1 VTPQRR
7 YESIR
12 SLDRQCSMSKSMA
25 KPIEPPALRAKLLVK
40 GKVQGVGYRA
50 YATRVAS
57 QRGLCGGVR
66 NLDDGRVA
74 LEVEGPKDQ
83 ILILIDDLKIGPPAS
98 RVAAVELEWSPAT
111 GRFSDFQI
119 WY

>member
-1 VTPQRR
+1 M
-7 YESIR
+7 R
-12 SLDRQCSMSKSMA
+12 SLPEYMA
-25 KPIEPPALRAKLLVK
+25 EPLEPAALRAKLFVK

-50 YATRVAS
+50 FAARVAS

-66 NLDDGRVA
+66 NLDDGRVE

-83 ILILIDDLKIGPPAS
+83 ILILIEDVKIGPPAA
-98 RVAAVELEWSPAT
+98 RVTAVEVEWSPAT
-111 GRFSDFQI
+111 GRFSDFRV

>member
-1 VTPQRR
+1 
-7 YESIR
+7 
-12 SLDRQCSMSKSMA
+12 MA
-25 KPIEPPALRAKLLVK
+25 KPIEPPVLRAKLLVR

-50 YATRVAS
+50 YAARVAS

-66 NLDDGRVA
+66 NLDDGRVE

-98 RVAAVELEWSPAT
+98 RVAAVEVEWNPAT
-111 GRFSDFQI
+111 GRFSDFRI

>member
-1 VTPQRR
+1 
-7 YESIR
+7 
-12 SLDRQCSMSKSMA
+12 MA
-25 KPIEPPALRAKLLVK
+25 ELIEPADLRARIFVK

-50 YATRVAS
+50 FATRVAS

-66 NLDDGRVA
+66 NLDDGRVE

-83 ILILIDDLKIGPPAS
+83 ILILIEDLKRVGPPAS
-98 RVAAVELEWSPAT
+98 RVAAVDVEWSPAT
-111 GRFSDFQI
+111 GRFSDFHV

>member
-1 VTPQRR
+1 MRIFVRWIDIVVVHDPSER
-7 YESIR
+7 
-12 SLDRQCSMSKSMA
+12 MA
-25 KPIEPPALRAKLLVK
+25 EPIERVTLRARLLVK

-50 YATRVAS
+50 FAARIAA

-66 NLDDGRVA
+66 NLNDGRVE

-83 ILILIDDLKIGPPAS
+83 ILILIEAAKTGPPAS
-98 RVAAVELEWSPAT
+98 RVAAVDVEWSPAT
-111 GRFSDFQI
+111 GRFSDFQV

>member
-1 VTPQRR
+1 MTPLRR
-7 YESIR
+7 CENIR
-12 SLDRQCSMSKSMA
+12 LLDRHCGLFESMA
-25 KPIEPPALRAKLLVK
+25 EPIEPPALRAKLLVK
-40 GKVQGVGYRA
+40 GRVQGVGYRA

-66 NLDDGRVA
+66 NLDDGRVE
-74 LEVEGPKDQ
+74 LEVEGRKDQ

-98 RVAAVELEWSPAT
+98 RVAAVEVEWNPAT

>member
-1 VTPQRR
+1 
-7 YESIR
+7 
-12 SLDRQCSMSKSMA
+12 MA
-25 KPIEPPALRAKLLVK
+25 APLEPAVLRAKLFVR

-50 YATRVAS
+50 FAARVAS

-66 NLDDGRVA
+66 NLDDGRVE

-83 ILILIDDLKIGPPAS
+83 ILMLIEDIRTGPPAS
-98 RVAAVELEWSPAT
+98 RVTAVDVEWSPAT
-111 GRFSDFQI
+111 GRFSDFQV

>member
-1 VTPQRR
+1 MTEPL
-7 YESIR
+7 ES
-12 SLDRQCSMSKSMA
+12 A
-25 KPIEPPALRAKLLVK
+25 ALRARLFVK

-50 YATRVAS
+50 FAARVAS

-66 NLDDGRVA
+66 NLDDGRVE

-83 ILILIDDLKIGPPAS
+83 ILILIEHVKTGPPAA
-98 RVAAVELEWSPAT
+98 RVAAVEVEWSPAT
-111 GRFSDFQI
+111 GRFSDFRV

>member
-1 VTPQRR
+1 
-7 YESIR
+7 
-12 SLDRQCSMSKSMA
+12 MA
-25 KPIEPPALRAKLLVK
+25 EPIEPAALRAKLLVN

-50 YATRVAS
+50 FAARIAS

-66 NLDDGRVA
+66 NLDDGRVE

-83 ILILIDDLKIGPPAS
+83 ILTLIEDLKTGPPAS
-98 RVAAVELEWSPAT
+98 RVAAVAVEWSPAT
-111 GRFSDFQI
+111 GRFSDFHV

>member
-1 VTPQRR
+1 
-7 YESIR
+7 
-12 SLDRQCSMSKSMA
+12 MSKSMT

-50 YATRVAS
+50 YAARVAS